1 MENNCSSI
9 SIFASSVSDR
19 SFYIRLNDNRIV
31 LIDMG
36 CVNLLKPEIPSK
48 KLFED
53 FVKELKF
60 VCQSEIIRV
69 AALFITH
76 PHDDHTNLLEHLK
89 GLGLDKHFIFEKII
103 RKFPPE
109 GWVPQNNWENPDYPN
124 KIENILQ
131 SMESTEIITPNR
143 GDVFEFG
150 GVKFEILLTPDEAPD
165 DAKDLNYFSLLI
177 KQSANGKTVLW
188 TGDMSDSLSQ
198 KAIDFYG
205 DSLKCDILQIP
216 HHGTPNCGKM
226 EFFERANAKLHI
238 WNIAKNTFLDPEYMF
253 AYGKFPIPTQI
264 YNMEVPKIFCG
275 EEKTTEIKL

>member
-1 MENNCSSI
+1 MENNCENI

-19 SFYIRLNDNRIV
+19 SFYIRLKDNRIV

-36 CVNLLKPEIPSK
+36 CVNLLKPDIPSK

-53 FVKELKF
+53 FVKELQS
-60 VCQSEIIRV
+60 VCQSEVIRV

-76 PHDDHTNLLEHLK
+76 PHVDHINLLEHLK
-89 GLGLDKHFIFEKII
+89 GLGLDKYFVFEKII

-109 GWVPQNNWENPDYPN
+109 SWVPQNNWENPDYPQ

-131 SMESTEIITPNR
+131 SMEGTEIITPNK

-150 GVKFEILLTPDEAPD
+150 GVKFEILLTADEAPN

-177 KQSANGKTVLW
+177 RQSVNGKTVLW

-205 DSLKCDILQIP
+205 DDLKCDILQIP

-226 EFFERANAKLHI
+226 EFFKRADAKLHI
-238 WNIAKNTFLDPEYMF
+238 WNIAKNTFLNPEYMF
-253 AYGKFPIPTQI
+253 AYGKFPIPTEI
-264 YNMEVPKIFCG
+264 YNMETLKIFCG
-275 EEKTTEIKL
+275 EEKPTEIKL

>member
-1 MENNCSSI
+1 MENNYTNI

-19 SFYIRLNDNRIV
+19 SFYIRLKDNRIV

-36 CVNLLKPEIPSK
+36 CVNLLKPDIPSK

-53 FVKELKF
+53 FVKELQS
-60 VCQSEIIRV
+60 VCQSEVIRV

-76 PHDDHTNLLEHLK
+76 PHDDHINLLEHLK
-89 GLGLDKHFIFEKII
+89 GLGLDKYFVFEKII

-109 GWVPQNNWENPDYPN
+109 SWVPQNNWENPDYPQ

-131 SMESTEIITPNR
+131 SMEGTEIITPNK

-150 GVKFEILLTPDEAPD
+150 GVKFEILLTADEAPD

-177 KQSANGKTVLW
+177 RQSVNGKTVLW

-205 DSLKCDILQIP
+205 DYLKCDILQIP
-216 HHGTPNCGKM
+216 HHGTPNCGTM
-226 EFFERANAKLHI
+226 EFFKRADAKLHI

-253 AYGKFPIPTQI
+253 AYGKFPIPTEI
-264 YNMEVPKIFCG
+264 YNMETPKIFCG
-275 EEKTTEIKL
+275 EEKPIEIKL